1 MGIFSRRKA
10 ALAIPSPAEL
20 DAFGRYSFSPMDAS
34 DRLVAGVS
42 QIESTYYGSA
52 SSDPAQFCSELRTVA
67 EAHGEWVA
75 LGASRLIAS
84 LIGGDHQNPDFD
96 AIRAMSLDF
105 LRSQGVTLGRFT
117 GYEVGWWNTHR
128 PAGDA

>member
-10 ALAIPSPAEL
+10 TLTVPGPDEL

-34 DRLVAGVS
+34 DGLVADVS
-42 QIESTYYGSA
+42 QIESSYYGSA
-52 SSDPAQFCSELRTVA
+52 SSDPAQFCSELRAVA

-96 AIRAMSLDF
+96 AIRAISLDF
-105 LRSQGVTLGRFT
+105 LRSRGVPLGHFT
-117 GYEVGWWNTHR
+117 GYEVAWWNTHR
-128 PAGDA
+128 PAG